1 MKVDFGITYN
11 NGDTQHTHSEDI
23 FVESSDSGFVAFAE
37 AVKSAGSPEHAL
49 KLLHEALTKGTFLYN
64 HLLEIFSWRGH
75 QKLDWDDVMVSFD
88 SISVDG
94 KRFEISDVT
103 IPANT
108 PYNLRT
114 IQIEN
119 ASPVSMYF
127 IENY

>member
-37 AVKSAGSPEHAL
+37 AVKGAASPEQAL
-49 KLLHEALTKGTFLYN
+49 KLLHQEMTKGAFLYK
-64 HLLEIFSWRGH
+64 HLLELFSWRGH

-88 SISVDG
+88 RIDVGDKS
-94 KRFEISDVT
+94 FEISEETISAVT
-103 IPANT
+103 F
-108 PYNLRT
+108 YNVST

-119 ASPVSMYF
+119 ASPIHMYF
-127 IENY
+127 IEEL

>member
-11 NGDTQHTHSEDI
+11 NGDTQHTHSEEI

-37 AVKSAGSPEHAL
+37 SVKSAASPEQAL
-49 KLLHEALTKGTFLYN
+49 KLLHKALTKGTFLYT
-64 HLLEIFSWRGH
+64 HLLELFSWRGH

-88 SISVDG
+88 RISVVE
-94 KRFEISDVT
+94 KSFEISEAT
-103 IPANT
+103 ISASA
-108 PYNLRT
+108 PYNVRT

-127 IENY
+127 IEEF

>member
-37 AVKSAGSPEHAL
+37 EVKSAASPEQAL

-88 SISVDG
+88 RISVDG
-94 KRFEISDVT
+94 KSFEISEAT
-103 IPANT
+103 ISANT
-108 PYNLRT
+108 SYNVRT

-119 ASPVSMYF
+119 ALPVYMYF
-127 IENY
+127 IEEF

>member
-23 FVESSDSGFVAFAE
+23 YVESSDSGFVAFAE
-37 AVKSAGSPEHAL
+37 AVKNAASPEHAL

-88 SISVDG
+88 RIEVGDKS
-94 KRFEISDVT
+94 FEISEETISAVT
-103 IPANT
+103 F
-108 PYNLRT
+108 YNVST

-119 ASPVSMYF
+119 TSPIYMYF
-127 IENY
+127 IEEF